1 MTASVALAAS
11 SPEPGIIDRA
21 EWNRI
26 LAEKGV
32 KTPDLPNPLEVS
44 EALERAATDNAGQA
58 DALEQLKNLQRF
70 LFDPDAFYFDYE
82 ARNTLTAAEAF
93 ERGGGNCVSFTN
105 MFIAM
110 GRSLG
115 IPVQAALAD
124 GPGETERVD
133 DLVVVDSHV
142 VAAYRHSKG
151 RAIYDFERNRETVV
165 VGYRL
170 LDDYWLMAI
179 YLNNHAV
186 ELILEDR
193 FDEAMVFL
201 HDALKLA
208 PGFVDAYNNIGVTQR
223 RLGNTEQA
231 LDAYLLALRLDP
243 DNRSIRNNLRPLFK
257 IMSEEREAGREQ
269 ATPSKFDRL
278 MADGDTELSHGAVVS
293 ARKLYKRA
301 HDVEPDRSEPYV
313 ALARAQLFR
322 GQLRDAKKELRR
334 ALALDPDNAE
344 GPSLVG
350 LRCRRRIWSRGLWV
364 GSRRCQLR
372 RRLRRRA

>member
-1 MTASVALAAS
+1 MTGVPFLLMAVVALAAS
-11 SPEPGIIDRA
+11 SPEPVILDRQ
-21 EWNRI
+21 EWNRL
-26 LAEKGV
+26 LAQKGV
-32 KTPDLPNPLEVS
+32 KTPDLPYPLETS
-44 EALERAATDNAGQA
+44 EALARAAVEHAGGD
-58 DALEQLKNLQRF
+58 DALRKLENLQRF
-70 LFDPDAFYFDYE
+70 LFDGDRFYFDYE

-115 IPVQAALAD
+115 IPVQAALAY
-124 GPGETERVD
+124 GPGETERVE

-151 RAIYDFERNRETVV
+151 RAIYDFERNRETAL

-201 HDALKLA
+201 RDALVLA

-223 RLGNTEQA
+223 RLGNTEKA

-243 DNRSIRNNLRPLFK
+243 DNSSIRNNLKPLFK
-257 IMSEEREAGREQ
+257 IMSDERAANRGDVE
-269 ATPSKFDRL
+269 PSEFESL
-278 MADGDTELSHGAVVS
+278 MSEGDTELSHGAVVT

-301 HDVEPDRSEPYV
+301 RGVEPDRPEPYV
-313 ALARAQLFR
+313 ALARAQLYR

-344 GPSLVG
+344 ALRLMEGLTQEIPQGDDVG
-350 LRCRRRIWSRGLWV
+350 QDSPT
-364 GSRRCQLR
+364 
-372 RRLRRRA
+372 